1 MAQIDAAMVKELREK
16 TGAGMMDCKKALTEA
31 EGNIEEAIKILRK
44 KGLAAAG
51 KKAGRIASEGLV
63 YASVA
68 GSTGILVEVNCET
81 DFVAQ
86 TDDFKA
92 LVAGIAGIVRDAK
105 PADVEALT
113 ALPWPGDA
121 EGHNVAQYISSK
133 IAKIGENISIRR
145 FIRFDVEGA
154 ALSSYVHGNG
164 KIGVIVEV
172 KCDKA
177 EAKAAAEAL
186 AKDVAMHVAAAE
198 PRFLHRDEVTAKDLE
213 TEKEVAREQALKSGK
228 PEAVVEKIVAGKM
241 EKYYAEMVLLEQAY
255 IRDDKMTVQKVV
267 DQRAKE
273 AGAKFEVT
281 RFTRF
286 KLGEGIE
293 KKANDF
299 VAEVMAQASGN

>member
-1 MAQIDAAMVKELREK
+1 MAQIDAAQVKELREK

-31 EGNIEEAIKILRK
+31 DGNIEEAIKILRK

-51 KKAGRIASEGLV
+51 KKAGRIASEGIV
-63 YASVA
+63 YASLEGA
-68 GSTGILVEVNCET
+68 SGILVEVNCET

-92 LVAGIAGIVRDAK
+92 LVAGIAGIVRASN
-105 PADVEALT
+105 PADVDALL

-121 EGHNVAQYISSK
+121 EGHTVAQYISVK
-133 IAKIGENISIRR
+133 IAKIGENISVRR
-145 FIRFDVEGA
+145 FLRYDASSA

-172 KCDKA
+172 EFDKPEASSSA
-177 EAKAAAEAL
+177 EVL
-186 AKDVAMHVAAAE
+186 AKEVAMHVAAAE
-198 PRFLHRDEVTAKDLE
+198 PRFLHRDEVTTKDLE
-213 TEKEVAREQALKSGK
+213 TEKEVARDQAIKSGK
-228 PEAVVEKIVAGKM
+228 PEAVVEKIVTGKM
-241 EKYYAEMVLLEQAY
+241 EKYYAESVLLEQAY
-255 IRDDKMTVQKVV
+255 IRDDKMTVQKHV

-293 KKANDF
+293 KKSNDF